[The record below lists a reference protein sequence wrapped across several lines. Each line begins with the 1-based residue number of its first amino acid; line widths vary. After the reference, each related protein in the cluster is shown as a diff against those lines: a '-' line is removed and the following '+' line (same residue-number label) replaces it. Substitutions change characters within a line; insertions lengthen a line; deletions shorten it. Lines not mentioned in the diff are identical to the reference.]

1 MKKYFL
7 VISLLLSACAH
18 EPKQPESASHFNP
31 HEEQAGTTAP
41 LPKIALTK
49 DYLYDFLLSEIA
61 KQRSQG
67 AIAASSSLEL
77 AKKTRDPRIARRAT
91 QLAVESGQMDKA
103 IEAIKIWQELEP
115 NSVISMRM
123 LASVLVSGGKLEE
136 AKKEIDKVL
145 KLEEA
150 QAGVVFLQ
158 IYKMLANYPD
168 GKAALKLMSD
178 LTDSYPKVAEA
189 HWGLAHLAQATGDDK
204 LALTEVRR
212 ARELRPEW
220 DLAVSLEAQLLQ
232 KTDPAQG
239 MEVLRVFLK
248 KNPKSGELRLQYAR
262 ALLEQKQYSLAR
274 DEFRQL
280 AKDEPGNPEFVFAIA
295 LISMQMNDLQNA
307 EEQFKQSLSMGKK
320 DQDAVNYYL
329 GQLSESKNK
338 DDEATDYY
346 KKVKSGDYLFSAQV
360 RVAIL
365 MGKRG
370 QIEEARQQL
379 HQIVSGNMQQ
389 RVQLILVESQLLRE
403 ADRVKDAYQWLKD
416 HLEKLPDNPDLL
428 YGTAMMADRLGKSDE
443 FEQLIRKLIQVK
455 PDYPHAY
462 NALGYSLLER
472 NIRIPEAVELV
483 EKALQLAPD
492 DAAIMDS
499 VGWGYYRSGKLDE
512 SIEMLRRALSATPDP
527 EIAAHLGEVLWVR
540 GDKKEAKKVWRDSLK
555 ANPWNEVL
563 KSVMN
568 KFMP

>member
-555 ANPWNEVL
+555 ANPGNEVL

>member
-7 VISLLLSACAH
+7 VFSLLLSACAH
-18 EPKQPESASHFNP
+18 ETKQPESVSHFNP
-31 HEEQAGTTAP
+31 HEEQAGITAP

-145 KLEEA
+145 KLEEP

-178 LTDSYPKVAEA
+178 LKDSYPKVAEA
-189 HWGLAHLAQATGDDK
+189 HWGLAHLAQSTGDDK
-204 LALTEVRR
+204 LALNEVRR

-248 KNPKSGELRLQYAR
+248 KNPKSGEIRLQYAR

-274 DEFRQL
+274 DEFMQL

-329 GQLSESKNK
+329 GQLSESKSK

-379 HQIVSGNMQQ
+379 HQIHTVNLQQ

-443 FEQLIRKLIQVK
+443 FEQLIRKLIKVK

-472 NIRIPEAVELV
+472 NIRIPEAVALV

-555 ANPWNEVL
+555 ANPGNEVL